1 MRDFKLDDSRST
13 LWDRIDSAL
22 GKWET
27 QCLVAGAILGWI
39 IGWYYKGFLL
49 ISPAHLVPVV
59 EGFGEGFITYLHYI
73 SAAFGAFT
81 AFVFGRIIASWIYHA
96 SPSEEEMAAD
106 RKQRKYIYKLPP
118 WPKTKKLT
126 FVVGESHRQNGD
138 YIPNPTWATIPQAG
152 LFGNIFV
159 AGGIGSGKTA
169 SCAYPFLEQIL
180 EFHPTNEQ
188 LKPCGLILDKKG
200 DFYERLE
207 QMAKEVGREGDIIRI
222 EVGGDNTWNPIH
234 APHTMAEVLAGRL
247 VSLYENMKGS
257 SSSGGSDQWVKD
269 GMFKVLKHGIGLHR
283 IAYGYVTVKDINDM
297 VAEMSGGDEDD
308 DNNPVLDTL
317 PRYDAALASRKA
329 KGELIGDEEAD
340 YNYHRQFFEKE
351 LACENTRNKATYLA
365 AVTTITDLFSKPA
378 VARTFCPPRK
388 KITLGSFDSILDSGK
403 IIVLNA
409 PYEKL
414 GNISIA
420 LGVMLKLEF
429 QRSILGRVSREAAD
443 KTLNRERM
451 AFFICDEYQNFV
463 TVSGNNTNEGDDQ
476 FYAESRQS
484 RCVSMVLTQS
494 IASLISKTGAEKA
507 EVILGSLRTKIFM
520 AVVPQK
526 DQKAAA
532 ELCGKS
538 LQKVK
543 TQSFSENLKDSS
555 FNPLSGDVSGSSG
568 SMSSNVSFQERHE
581 YIVQPSEFGNLRTFE
596 SVAFIFNGVSAE
608 TPKRIYHKSD
618 YLPEI
623 FKGKFTKRTVPFK
636 LLSDEMVRI
645 QTEKEEK
652 VK

>member
-118 WPKTKKLT
+118 WPKTKKLS

-138 YIPNPTWATIPQAG
+138 YIPNPTWATIPQDG

-169 SCAYPFLEQIL
+169 SCAYPFIEQIL
-180 EFHPTNEQ
+180 EFHPNDKH
-188 LKPCGLILDKKG
+188 LKPCGLILDRKG
-200 DFYERLE
+200 DFYKTLE
-207 QMAKEVGREGDIIRI
+207 KMAKAVGRENDIIRI

-234 APHTMAEVLAGRL
+234 APNSMAEVLAGRL
-247 VSLYENMKGS
+247 VSLYENLKGS
-257 SSSGGSDQWVKD
+257 SSSGSDQWVKD
-269 GMFKVLKHGIGLHR
+269 GMLKILKHGIGLHR
-283 IAYGYVTVKDINDM
+283 IAYGYITVKDINDM
-297 VAEMSGGDEDD
+297 VANMSGEGEGDD
-308 DNNPVLDTL
+308 NPVLKTL
-317 PRYDAALASRKA
+317 VKYDNQLANRKSREK
-329 KGELIGDEEAD
+329 LSVDEEAD
-340 YNYHRQFFEKE
+340 YQYHKQFFERE
-351 LACENTRNKATYLA
+351 LAHENVENKATYLGS
-365 AVTTITDLFSKPA
+365 VTTITDLFSKPA
-378 VARTFCPPRK
+378 VAKTFCPPRN
-388 KITLGSFDSILDSGK
+388 KITLGGFDGILDSGK

-409 PYEKL
+409 PHEIL

-429 QRSILGRVSREAAD
+429 QRSILGRVSREAKD
-443 KTLNRERM
+443 DSLNKERI

-463 TVSGNNTNEGDDQ
+463 TVSGNNSNEGDDQ

-494 IASLISKTGAEKA
+494 IATLISKIGAEKA
-507 EVILGSLRTKIFM
+507 EVILASLRTKIFM
-520 AVVPQK
+520 SVVPYK
-526 DQKAAA
+526 DQRAAA
-532 ELCGKS
+532 EICGKS
-538 LQKVK
+538 LQMMK

-581 YIVQPSEFGNLRTFE
+581 YIVQPSEFGNLRSFE
-596 SVAFIFNGVSAE
+596 SVSFVFNGVSAE
-608 TPKRIYHKSD
+608 APKRIYHKSE
-618 YLPEI
+618 YLPEV
-623 FKGKFTKRTVPFK
+623 FRGKFTKRTIPFK
-636 LLSDEMVRI
+636 LLSDEMVRANN
-645 QTEKEEK
+645 EKEEPK
-652 VK
+652 K

>member
-27 QCLVAGAILGWI
+27 QCLAAGAILGWI

-49 ISPAHLVPVV
+49 VSPAHLVPVV
-59 EGFGEGFITYLHYI
+59 EGFGENFITQLHYI
-73 SAAFGAFT
+73 SSAFGAFT

-106 RKQRKYIYKLPP
+106 RKQRKFIYRLPN

-126 FVVGESHRQNGD
+126 YVIGESHKQNGD
-138 YIPNPTWATIPQAG
+138 YIPNPSWATIPQDG

-180 EFHPTNEQ
+180 EFHPTNEH

-200 DFYERLE
+200 DFYKRLE
-207 QMAKEVGREGDIIRI
+207 EMAKDIGRENDIIRI

-234 APHTMAEVLAGRL
+234 APNTMAEVLAGRL
-247 VSLYENMKGS
+247 VSLYENLKGS
-257 SSSGGSDQWVKD
+257 SSSGSDQWVKD
-269 GMFKVLKHGIGLHR
+269 GMLKILKHGIGLHR
-283 IAYGYVTVKDINDM
+283 IAHGYITIKNINDM
-297 VAEMSGGDEDD
+297 VANMSGEGDGP
-308 DNNPVLDTL
+308 NNPVLKTL
-317 PRYDAALASRKA
+317 AEYDNALVNRKSREK
-329 KGELIGDEEAD
+329 LSTDEED
-340 YNYHRQFFEKE
+340 DFQYHKQFFERE
-351 LACENTRNKATYLA
+351 LANENTENKATYLG

-378 VARTFCPPRK
+378 VERTFCPPRNR
-388 KITLGSFDSILDSGK
+388 ITLGGFDDILDSGK

-409 PYEKL
+409 PSEKL

-443 KTLNRERM
+443 ETLNRERM

-463 TVSGNNTNEGDDQ
+463 TVSGNSTNEGDDQ

-494 IASLISKTGAEKA
+494 IATLISKTGAEKA

-520 AVVPQK
+520 AVVPYK

-538 LQKVK
+538 LQKFK

-581 YIVQPSEFGNLRTFE
+581 YIVQPSEFGSLRTFE
-596 SVAFIFNGVSAE
+596 SVSFIFNGVSAE

-618 YLPEI
+618 YLPEM

-652 VK
+652 NNE